1 MRLRPFWPRESE
13 PDIRYMWVMDYGTS
27 KLVGKDNVHLKLEMI
42 DKTTSI
48 PVNGIAFR
56 QSDSYER
63 VKSGEPFDI
72 CYTLEENTHNGKTN
86 IQLYVKDI
94 DTGQLC

>member
-1 MRLRPFWPRESE
+1 
-13 PDIRYMWVMDYGTS
+13 MDYGTS